1 MGLGENYTDSSY
13 LENNLLPFLQSVCD
27 HEICMES
34 FDGVITLLHLS
45 NSLPSVSLL
54 SAVVE
59 LLFSLLKNE
68 TVSVP
73 AIIRSLNILES
84 LTDHDFG
91 MHVISQYLSE
101 KGDCLNTFLS
111 RVIKDVENKTDTQLV
126 YAAISTFIEFLS
138 LTNSSGPENY
148 MKPYL
153 FDDDIKM
160 DDEEVKVDEEAENN
174 VEESMDKKDIKPIKP
189 PTSINAKK
197 PLQRTIFMNGNILK
211 QIFKLDDKTKTDHLL
226 TKLEKLIEE
235 ESKCDEDLVS
245 LSQAITTL
253 RMIMIATSAADQV
266 TNEATNTLVLLPPE
280 SLQAQFSAR
289 LTSILMNNMDD
300 ERASSNDWFD
310 AEAPDEVDSDAESD
324 NIKVDLL
331 QLSEKYLPSFK
342 YKEEIEKGFIDTTV
356 VKRSKRLKHTAFYK
370 AGDHIE
376 DTKRLRFDAS
386 ALSTH
391 PTMRGIGRGANRGM
405 TRGYFNRGNF
415 NRGGG
420 RGFNR
425 GFGRGRGRG
434 RGTTDMD
441 GFRQR
446 RQNTSRPPSMHV
458 DDFMN
463 MEKKGDTLMAHSKQ
477 QENDQQA
484 ATSDRH
490 QVTNANTNFNSN
502 SGGGGNTRWNTPHF
516 RRSNDDNQQGDGNAR
531 YGGYNNTRTNYYN
544 NPNNK
549 FHNRSTSDWNNTNY
563 SQRGGRDGT
572 YSRRGG
578 GNNWSANKTGNNDNR
593 SFSGSGGGSG
603 NGGYRQGGRG
613 NRQHMRTFTR

>member
-1 MGLGENYTDSSY
+1 
-13 LENNLLPFLQSVCD
+13 
-27 HEICMES
+27 
-34 FDGVITLLHLS
+34 
-45 NSLPSVSLL
+45 
-54 SAVVE
+54 
-59 LLFSLLKNE
+59 
-68 TVSVP
+68 
-73 AIIRSLNILES
+73 
-84 LTDHDFG
+84 
-91 MHVISQYLSE
+91 
-101 KGDCLNTFLS
+101 
-111 RVIKDVENKTDTQLV
+111 
-126 YAAISTFIEFLS
+126 
-138 LTNSSGPENY
+138 
-148 MKPYL
+148 
-153 FDDDIKM
+153 
-160 DDEEVKVDEEAENN
+160 
-174 VEESMDKKDIKPIKP
+174 
-189 PTSINAKK
+189 
-197 PLQRTIFMNGNILK
+197 
-211 QIFKLDDKTKTDHLL
+211 
-226 TKLEKLIEE
+226 
-235 ESKCDEDLVS
+235 
-245 LSQAITTL
+245 
-253 RMIMIATSAADQV
+253 
-266 TNEATNTLVLLPPE
+266 
-280 SLQAQFSAR
+280 
-289 LTSILMNNMDD
+289 MNNMDD

-502 SGGGGNTRWNTPHF
+502 SGGGNTRWNTPHF

-578 GNNWSANKTGNNDNR
+578 GNHWSANKTGNNDNR